1 MFGFALFRE
10 LPPGLASQVTQPLA
24 LLARH
29 FRVEPDG
36 SLWLVSPLG
45 PQSGEPTSAAAGAR
59 PQTDRVLRVPVKA
72 EDNGK
77 PPLYNI
83 TLVTIIVTPAASA
96 ADSLLS
102 ASAVRIIS
110 NRGSASQTSD
120 RVAGGAG
127 SLGGGALL
135 QVEEGAEPGTIVG
148 FVLVNGDA
156 LTCSSAS
163 DLLALE
169 YLPNAQRYSI
179 KTTARQFDRERE
191 AIHEL
196 EIVCNERIGSAQSQ
210 PQSQS
215 QVNSILGARTV
226 RKAVTVEVLDAN
238 DERPTFEANPIELFV
253 SENAPVGT
261 RVGQLRATDSDNDPA
276 HKRME
281 FALQPLP
288 NVPGATATGAGAGA
302 GAYLDL
308 SRFRLDKTT
317 GEIYTNEVF
326 DRESRENYSFR
337 VMVSDPTRPELNST
351 ATVRSASSCPLACQL
366 VVIWNSNLNSRHCAT
381 YSFGLAVGGACRG
394 PQRSRAPSCGAH
406 LQMLRGEAHGVPRT
420 TRWTTARGGR
430 RLRVECQRGLHRPL
444 AF

>member
-1 MFGFALFRE
+1 MVFDFIIIVAKAGLVFCSTMFGFALYRE
-10 LPPGLASQVTQPLA
+10 LPQGLASQVTQPLA
-24 LLARH
+24 LLARL

-45 PQSGEPTSAAAGAR
+45 SQSGEPASAAAGVR
-59 PQTDRVLRVPVKA
+59 PQMDRVLRVPVKA

-77 PPLYNI
+77 PALYNI
-83 TLVTIIVTPAASA
+83 TLVTIIVTPTASST
-96 ADSLLS
+96 DSLLS

-110 NRGSASQTSD
+110 NRGSTSSTSD

-127 SLGGGALL
+127 AGPLGGGALL

-148 FVLVNGDA
+148 FVLGTGDA
-156 LTCSSAS
+156 FTCSSAS

-169 YLPNAQRYSI
+169 YLPHAQRYSI

-196 EIVCNERIGSAQSQ
+196 EIVCNER
-210 PQSQS
+210 QSQS
-215 QVNSILGARTV
+215 QSQANSILGARAV
-226 RKAVTVEVLDAN
+226 RKTVTVEVLDTN
-238 DERPTFEANPIELFV
+238 DERPTFDANPIELFV
-253 SENAPVGT
+253 AENAPVGT
-261 RVGQLRATDSDNDPA
+261 RVGQLRATDRDLDPA

-288 NVPGATATGAGAGA
+288 NMSAATGAGAGVGGA
-302 GAYLDL
+302 GVGAYLDL
-308 SRFRLDKTT
+308 SRFRLDKHT

-351 ATVRSASSCPLACQL
+351 ATVCPLYL
-366 VVIWNSNLNSRHCAT
+366 S
-381 YSFGLAVGGACRG
+381 
-394 PQRSRAPSCGAH
+394 
-406 LQMLRGEAHGVPRT
+406 
-420 TRWTTARGGR
+420 
-430 RLRVECQRGLHRPL
+430 
-444 AF
+444 